1 MDTTIHIFDAIARD
15 QKVLSSNGEEME
27 VEFDEMDNSD
37 DEYVSQKRK
46 SHSGLQNKEMIIN
59 LFGAT
64 KEGTPVRVEVTGF
77 QPFFYV
83 EIPNEE
89 SKWKVKI
96 EEVVKAK
103 FGKQVDKISFQIVYK
118 QKLFG
123 YTGGK
128 SFAFLKITVPS
139 LSCFYEMRKFFS
151 AEFELKKN
159 KLPPLKLFESNIDP
173 MLRFFHIRNL
183 QPCGWV
189 RFEKQAINDE
199 DPLLTKIYVDWEDV
213 FPAEAPQ
220 GFVTAPFHH
229 AFWDIE
235 CYSHDGEFPLAR
247 QGYRRI
253 VKQLWKLAETAEEVP
268 GILQEA
274 FHDDSARLKLPPLKH
289 VSLKPTQKDVKGAT
303 TSTNFTKTIEEL
315 WDSRD
320 KLDGKEREERYD
332 RLAKLLDNTFKRIA
346 PLSGDPIIQIGT
358 VTWKNGSSSSEKHV
372 FVLGGC
378 DDIPNVV
385 VHHAK
390 TEGELILKWFDW
402 VIQQNFDVFVG
413 YNIFGFDEKYIWH
426 RLEELGLEQEEVV
439 QRMTRLFDE
448 GGVMELEEKFLS
460 SSALG
465 DNMLYMWKTPGRLR
479 IDLLGHVKRKTAM
492 TSYKLDSVAAAFLSG
507 KLSTIRHLG
516 QDSWLLVTKQ
526 KGDARVGRYVEVL
539 DEIGDDLTEK
549 MLITDVTNE
558 GIVVNSE
565 EDLSIIMNEA
575 ARWAVV
581 KDDVSPR
588 EIFQLHRGSNADRAK
603 VAAYCVQ
610 DCDLTLELYKKLEV
624 FNEAMSMANV
634 CSVPVSYI
642 FTRGQGIKIESLIFK
657 DCMNANQLIEVLQS
671 SYGDGNKEQ
680 GEDSYE
686 GAIVLDPVP
695 GFYTEAPV
703 GVCDFASLYPSTIIS
718 ENISHDMLVWVKDYD
733 NNGKFVCM
741 KYGSNEAEKFAPEG
755 TRFTDIEFDIWRPDP
770 QDTRKNPVKL
780 KAGIRVCRYA
790 QPKENIKGSLPTI
803 VAKLLAARK
812 AKRNEMAKTDDP
824 FKKALLDAEQ
834 NAYKVTANS
843 LYGQLGSATFKIRLQ
858 HLAASVTA
866 YGRKQIMFAKEAI
879 ETFYGP
885 SANNPNCEA
894 SEAQI
899 VYGDSVTG
907 DTPLYIKQ
915 ENQQNPEICRIDNL
929 YQLGN
934 WASWHE
940 TKEAIEVPDGKLCI
954 WTEKGWTNVKRII
967 RHRLQP
973 GKKMFR
979 ILTHTGVVDCT
990 EDHSLV
996 KSDGSDCKPTDVKIG
1011 TPLLHNFEIG
1021 NEFGKEVDEEISKD
1035 EAWAMGFFLADGS
1048 ADVYDC
1054 PSGIKATWAIN
1065 KADTSLLEKAAEK
1078 LPFPTKILNTIES
1091 SGVYKLVPSGEI
1103 KVHALRY
1110 RELFYNEQRE
1120 KRVPQ
1125 CILNASNEIV
1135 QSFLE
1140 GFYAGDGDK
1149 ANGHGYVRWD
1159 QKGKEVSTGLYILAR
1174 RLDYTVSLNDREDK
1188 QSVFRMTLTKK
1199 SQRKNPIQIKKIR
1212 ELPTENIEYV
1222 YDLETENHHFGVGPG
1237 ALIVHNTDSIFV
1249 CFNPKDPVTG
1259 KRLEG
1264 REAIVKTIELTEE
1277 AGKFVTGALKAPH
1290 DFEYDKVFYPF
1301 IIFSKKR
1308 YVGNK
1313 YEDSPDEFKE
1323 TSMGIVLKRRDN
1335 APLVKMCYGAAV
1347 DCLLNR
1353 KDIPGAVQCVK
1364 DQVKT
1369 LVEGKMKLSQLTIT
1383 KSLKAEYK
1391 TVSLPAHKMLA
1402 DRIAIRDPG
1411 NAPASGERIG
1421 FVYIKPPTGQQA
1433 SKLQGDRIETPQFIE
1448 EKGLKPD
1455 VEYYIEHQLYN
1466 PLTQLFGLMVEQIP
1480 GFIPPRLAWSDDPEK
1495 RVAQR
1500 EALAGDLLF
1509 REAYAMCKNSATRD
1523 FMALLGATPLPPK
1536 QTNKVT
1542 TIKLSTPVSSSSKVA
1557 SKQTT
1562 LTSFMKDTAIIEDQR
1577 LAREMRSHKRAV
1589 KKEKEEKAA
1598 TK

>member
-1 MDTTIHIFDAIARD
+1 MSLIHIFDAIARD
-15 QKVLSSNGEEME
+15 QKVVSTDGEEME
-27 VEFDEMDNSD
+27 VEFDDADVSD
-37 DEYVSQKRK
+37 DEYIGQKRMK
-46 SHSGLQNKEMIIN
+46 SSNLQNKEMIIN

-64 KEGTPVRVEVTGF
+64 KEGTPVRVEVNGF

-89 SKWKVKI
+89 SKLKVKI

-103 FGKQVDKISFQIVYK
+103 FGKQVDKISFQLVYK
-118 QKLFG
+118 KKLFG

-139 LSCFYEMRKFFS
+139 ISCFYEMRKFFS
-151 AEFELKKN
+151 AEYELKKN
-159 KLPPLKLFESNIDP
+159 KLPPLKLYESNIDP

-183 QPCGWV
+183 QPCGWI
-189 RFEKQAINDE
+189 RLEKPIMDE
-199 DPLLTKIYVDWEDV
+199 DDPLLTKIYVDWQDV
-213 FPAEAPQ
+213 FPAEAPS

-235 CYSHDGEFPLAR
+235 CYSHDGEFPLAK

-253 VKQLWKLAETAEEVP
+253 VRQLWNLAKTPEEVP
-268 GILQEA
+268 QLLQEA
-274 FHDDSARLKLPPLKH
+274 FIDESKAILKLPPLKH
-289 VSLKPTQKDVKGAT
+289 VNLRPTAKDVKGAT
-303 TSTNFTKTIEEL
+303 STSAFTKTIEEL
-315 WDSRD
+315 WNLRD
-320 KLDGKEREERYD
+320 TIDGKEREERFD

-358 VTWKNGSSSSEKHV
+358 VTWKNGSNISEKHV
-372 FVLGGC
+372 FVLGGS
-378 DDIPNVV
+378 DDIPGVV

-390 TEGELILKWFDW
+390 TEGELIIKWFEW
-402 VIQQNFDVFVG
+402 VIQENFDVFVG
-413 YNIFGFDEKYIWH
+413 YNIFGFDEKYVWH

-448 GGVMELEEKFLS
+448 GGAMELEEKFLS

-479 IDLLGHVKRKTAM
+479 IDLLGHVKRKSAM
-492 TSYKLDSVAAAFLSG
+492 TSYKLDAVAAAFLSG
-507 KLSTIRHLG
+507 KLSTIRHVG
-516 QDSWLLVTKQ
+516 NDSWLLVTKQ

-539 DEIGDDLTEK
+539 DEIGDNLTEK
-549 MLITDVTNE
+549 MLITEVTGE
-558 GIVVNSE
+558 GIVVTSE
-565 EDLSIIMNEA
+565 EDLSIIINEA
-575 ARWAVV
+575 SRWAVV

-657 DCMNANQLIEVLQS
+657 DCMVADQLIEVLPS
-671 SYGDGNKEQ
+671 TYGDGNKEG

-733 NNGKFVCM
+733 KNGKFVCM
-741 KYGSNEAEKFAPEG
+741 KYGNVQAEQHAPPG
-755 TRFTDIEFDIWRPDP
+755 TQFTDIEFDIWRPDP
-770 QDTRKNPVKL
+770 EDKRKNPVKL

-790 QPKENIKGSLPTI
+790 QPKENVKGSLPTI
-803 VAKLLAARK
+803 VGKLLAARK
-812 AKRNEMAKTDDP
+812 AKRNEMAKTDDQ

-843 LYGQLGSATFKIRLQ
+843 LYGQLGSPTFKIRLQ
-858 HLAASVTA
+858 HLAASVTS

-885 SANNPNCEA
+885 GANNPNCEA

-907 DTPLYIKQ
+907 DTPLYIKE
-915 ENQQNPEICRIDNL
+915 ENKENPEICRIDNL
-929 YQLGN
+929 CNLGD
-934 WASWHE
+934 WASWHN
-940 TKEAIEVPDGKLCI
+940 TKEAIQVPDGKLNI
-954 WTEKGWTNVKRII
+954 WTEKGWTSVKRII

-973 GKKMFR
+973 GKKMYR

-996 KSDGSDCKPTDVKIG
+996 KSDGTDCKPTDVKIG

-1021 NEFGKEVDEEISKD
+1021 NEFGKQIQEEVSID

-1054 PSGIKATWAIN
+1054 PSGMKATWAIN
-1065 KADTSLLEKAAEK
+1065 KADTSLLEKVSKK
-1078 LPFPTKILNTIES
+1078 LPFSTKILDTIES
-1091 SGVYKLVPSGEI
+1091 SGVYKLVPVGEI

-1120 KRVPQ
+1120 KRIPSS
-1125 CILNASNEIV
+1125 ILNASNEVIKN
-1135 QSFLE
+1135 FLE

-1149 ANGHGYVRWD
+1149 ANGHGYFRWD
-1159 QKGKEVSTGLYILAR
+1159 QKGKEVSTGLYIIAR
-1174 RLDYTVSLNDREDK
+1174 RLGYTVSLNDREDK
-1188 QSVFRMTLTKK
+1188 QSVFRLTCTKK

-1249 CFNPKDPVTG
+1249 CFNPKDPLTG

-1290 DFEYDKVFYPF
+1290 DFEYDKVFSPF

-1313 YEDSPDEFKE
+1313 YEDNPDEFKE

-1335 APLVKMCYGAAV
+1335 APMVKMSYGAAI

-1364 DQVKT
+1364 DQVKN

-1383 KSLKAEYK
+1383 KSLRAEYN

-1402 DRIAIRDPG
+1402 DRIAVRDPG

-1421 FVYIKPPTGQQA
+1421 FVYIKPSTGQQA

-1480 GFIPPRLAWSDDPEK
+1480 GYQPRHWSDDPDK

-1509 REAYAMCKNSATRD
+1509 REAYAICKKSATRD
-1523 FMALLGATPLPPK
+1523 FMAMLGATPLPSSSNSSSDPK
-1536 QTNKVT
+1536 RVV
-1542 TIKLSTPVSSSSKVA
+1542 KLSTPITLKTV

-1577 LAREMRSHKRAV
+1577 LAREMRSAKRAV
-1589 KKEKEEKAA
+1589 QKSKEEK
-1598 TK
+1598 KK